1 MVDAMDL
8 NIFLVLLED
17 GIANGAI
24 YALLAVTMV
33 LVFTTTRILFVAQ
46 GEFVTFAALT
56 FASFQIGAVPQIVWL
71 LGIFAVAATGVELF
85 NAVSVRNFRRIPAI
99 LGLYLAVP
107 FVLIAVSIWLA
118 PLKAPAIVQAAVSVA
133 IVTVLGPLVYRIAF
147 QPVSNASVRLLFV
160 IAIALHFILQGFGL
174 LFFGAEGFRVEPMID
189 AGFDVGMLHVKGQVV
204 LIIATLAVFTTAL
217 YAFFEFTTP
226 GKALRATAIN
236 RVGARIVG
244 IKPDLAGK
252 LAFLLTAFI
261 GGVSGVLIVSS
272 TTIYYDSG
280 LLIGLKAVLG
290 AICGAMLSYP
300 MAIIGSIGVGIL
312 EGFGAFWASAFT
324 EAIVFSALIPVL
336 LWLSFRAAPTEE
348 GHEL

>member
-1 MVDAMDL
+1 MVDAMDSQ
-8 NIFLVLLED
+8 IFLVLLED

-33 LVFTTTRILFVAQ
+33 LVFATTRILFVAQ
-46 GEFVTFAALT
+46 GEFVTFAALS

-71 LGIFAVAATGVELF
+71 LGILAVAAAGAEIV
-85 NAVSVRNFRRIPAI
+85 NALAGRNFRRIPAI
-99 LGLYLAVP
+99 VGLYLVIP
-107 FVLIAVSIWLA
+107 FVLIAVSVWVA
-118 PLKAPAIVQAAVSVA
+118 PLKAPTLVQAGLSVA
-133 IVTVLGPLVYRIAF
+133 IVTVLGPLVYRVAF

-160 IAIALHFILQGFGL
+160 IAIALHFVLQGFGL
-174 LFFGAEGFRVEPMID
+174 LFFGAEGFRVEPMLD
-189 AGFDVGMLHVKGQVV
+189 GGFDMSTLFIKGQVV
-204 LIIATLAVFTTAL
+204 LIIGTLAIFTTAL

-300 MAIIGSIGVGIL
+300 MAIVGSIGVGIL

-324 EAIVFSALIPVL
+324 EAIVFSSLIPVL
-336 LWLSFRAAPTEE
+336 LWLSFRSGPNEE

>member
-1 MVDAMDL
+1 M
-8 NIFLVLLED
+8 
-17 GIANGAI
+17 
-24 YALLAVTMV
+24 
-33 LVFTTTRILFVAQ
+33 LFRS
-46 GEFVTFAALT
+46 L
-56 FASFQIGAVPQIVWL
+56 
-71 LGIFAVAATGVELF
+71 AVAATGVELF

-189 AGFDVGMLHVKGQVV
+189 AGFDVGVLHVKGQVV

-336 LWLSFRAAPTEE
+336 LWLSFRATPTEE

>member
-1 MVDAMDL
+1 MDAQ
-8 NIFLVLLED
+8 IFLVLLED

-24 YALLAVTMV
+24 YALLALTMV
-33 LVFTTTRILFVAQ
+33 LVFTTTRILFVPQ

-56 FASFQIGAVPQIVWL
+56 FASLQIGQVPQIVWL
-71 LGIFAVAATGVELF
+71 LGILAVAAAAADTYRAVTLR
-85 NAVSVRNFRRIPAI
+85 NAGRIPAVVGMHLVPPFAVI
-99 LGLYLAVP
+99 GLTV
-107 FVLIAVSIWLA
+107 WLA
-118 PLKAPAIVQAAVSVA
+118 PLQPAMLVQAALAVA
-133 IVTVLGPLVYRIAF
+133 IVTLLGPLMYRVAF
-147 QPVSNASVRLLFV
+147 QPVSSSSVRLLFV

-174 LFFGAEGFRVEPMID
+174 LFFGAEGFRVDPMID
-189 AGFDVGMLHVKGQVV
+189 ASFDIGLLNVKGQVL
-204 LIIATLAVFTTAL
+204 LIMVTLAGFATLLYLFFGFTV
-217 YAFFEFTTP
+217 P

-236 RVGARIVG
+236 SVGARIVG
-244 IKPDLAGK
+244 IKPDLAGY

-261 GGVSGVLIVSS
+261 GAVSGVLIVSS

-290 AICGAMLSYP
+290 AICGGMMSYP
-300 MAIIGSIGVGIL
+300 VAIAGSIGIGII

-336 LWLSFRAAPTEE
+336 LWLSLRAVPTEE

>member
-1 MVDAMDL
+1 
-8 NIFLVLLED
+8 
-17 GIANGAI
+17 
-24 YALLAVTMV
+24 MV
-33 LVFTTTRILFVAQ
+33 LVFATTRILFVAQ
-46 GEFVTFAALT
+46 GEFVTFAALS
-56 FASFQIGAVPQIVWL
+56 FASFQIGAVPQIIWL
-71 LGIFAVAATGVELF
+71 LGILAVAVTGAEIVG
-85 NAVSVRNFRRIPAI
+85 AIAARNVRRILI
-99 LGLYLAVP
+99 VIGLYLVVP
-107 FVLIAVSIWLA
+107 FILIGLTAWIA
-118 PLKAPAIVQAAVSVA
+118 PQKPPAIVQAALSVA
-133 IVTVLGPLVYRIAF
+133 IVTMLGPLVYRIAF

-174 LFFGAEGFRVEPMID
+174 LFFGAEGFRVEPMVD
-189 AGFDVGMLHVKGQVV
+189 AGFDVGSLYVKGQVV

-300 MAIIGSIGVGIL
+300 MAIVGSIGVGIL
-312 EGFGAFWASAFT
+312 EAFGAFWASAFT

-336 LWLSFRAAPTEE
+336 LWLSFRAAPSEE

>member
-1 MVDAMDL
+1 MDAQ
-8 NIFLVLLED
+8 IFLVLLED

-24 YALLAVTMV
+24 YALLALTMV
-33 LVFTTTRILFVAQ
+33 LVFTTTRILFVPQ

-56 FASFQIGAVPQIVWL
+56 LASFQLGHVPQIVWL
-71 LGIFAVAATGVELF
+71 LGMLAVAATAAEIYG
-85 NAVSVRNFRRIPAI
+85 AVKLRNVGRIPVVV
-99 LGLYLAVP
+99 GTYLVAP
-107 FVLIAVSIWLA
+107 FVVIALTVWLA
-118 PLKAPAIVQAAVSVA
+118 PLQPPMLVQAALAVC
-133 IVTVLGPLVYRIAF
+133 IVTLLGPLVYRVAF
-147 QPVSNASVRLLFV
+147 QPVSSSSVRLLFV

-174 LFFGAEGFRVEPMID
+174 LFFGAEGFRVDPIID
-189 AGFDVGMLHVKGQVV
+189 ASFDIGSLNVKGQVL
-204 LIIATLAVFTTAL
+204 LIITTLAVFAVLL
-217 YAFFEFTTP
+217 YAFFGFTVA

-244 IKPDLAGK
+244 IKPDLAGG

-290 AICGAMLSYP
+290 AICGGMLSYP
-300 MAIIGSIGVGIL
+300 VAVAGSFGIGIIES
-312 EGFGAFWASAFT
+312 FGAFWASAFT

-336 LWLSFRAAPTEE
+336 LWLSLRALPTEE

>member
-1 MVDAMDL
+1 MDFQ
-8 NIFLVLLED
+8 IFFFLLED

-46 GEFVTFAALT
+46 GEFVTFSALT
-56 FASFQIGAVPQIVWL
+56 FASLQIGLVPQIIWL
-71 LGIFAVAATGVELF
+71 LGLLAVIAAAIEIYR
-85 NAVSVRNFRRIPAI
+85 AVSDKDFKSIPGTV
-99 LGLYLAVP
+99 GLYLVAPFAV
-107 FVLIAVSIWLA
+107 IALTIWIA
-118 PLKAPAIVQAAVSVA
+118 PLGAPMLVQAAVSVA
-133 IVTVLGPLVYRIAF
+133 IVTLLGPLVYRIAF
-147 QPVSNASVRLLFV
+147 QPVSSGSVRLLFV
-160 IAIALHFILQGFGL
+160 IAIALHFVFQGFGL
-174 LFFGAEGFRVEPMID
+174 LFFGAEGFRVDPMID
-189 AGFDVGMLHVKGQVV
+189 ASFEVGS
-204 LIIATLAVFTTAL
+204 LIIKAQAILIVGTLALFTAL
-217 YAFFEFTTP
+217 LYVFFGYTIP
-226 GKALRATAIN
+226 GKALRATAVN

-280 LLIGLKAVLG
+280 LLIGLKSVLG
-290 AICGAMLSYP
+290 AISGGMVSYP
-300 MAIIGSIGVGIL
+300 AAIIGSIGVGIL

-324 EAIVFSALIPVL
+324 EAIVFSAFIPVL
-336 LWLSFRAAPTEE
+336 LWLSLRSTPNEE